1 MKKYTFS
8 NYYDMAKNFDV
19 IIENESALHAFL
31 DANPQFNTPDSEDHE
46 GNVIKGEWSY
56 SFEDISEKINL
67 EKKFNS
73 DDESDKLCLKAY
85 KLVKFHNRKFASK
98 ESLMSLMQNQ
108 QAMWLLLFLLG
119 GSPDLALGLIQQM
132 DKQMY
137 PEELIK
143 EVSDLLMKAILITK
157 EKND

>member
-1 MKKYTFS
+1 MIKVIHKNLAGEKIAES
-8 NYYDMAKNFDV
+8 NFKTQDEMDAHKLKN
-19 IIENESALHAFL
+19 
-31 DANPQFNTPDSEDHE
+31 P
-46 GNVIKGEWSY
+46 EWY
-56 SFEDISEKINL
+56 EPNMLTEAEDITIKVDL

-98 ESLMSLMQNQ
+98 ESLMTLMQNQ

-132 DKQMY
+132 DKTMY
-137 PEELIK
+137 PPELIA
-143 EVSDLLMKAILITK
+143 EVTELLILAIELTK
-157 EKND
+157 EK